1 MLTLHHAPMSRSS
14 RCLWLLEEL
23 GADYQVHYVGIRRM
37 DGSGGPDPANPHPM
51 KQVPALE
58 HDGAVIIETI
68 AIMLHLTDLYPQAG
82 MAPKVGDADRANY
95 LSWLGLYSGVL
106 EPAVTARFRGPE
118 GVTPQMNEAYEAL
131 DARWKA
137 ALEAGPYLL
146 GERFSAV
153 DVLFG
158 SLLQFFRQAMP
169 PHAVYDEWVGRI
181 AARPALARAQAK
193 DAKPA

>member
-1 MLTLHHAPMSRSS
+1 
-14 RCLWLLEEL
+14 
-23 GADYQVHYVGIRRM
+23 
-37 DGSGGPDPANPHPM
+37 
-51 KQVPALE
+51 
-58 HDGAVIIETI
+58 
-68 AIMLHLTDLYPQAG
+68 
-82 MAPKVGDADRANY
+82 
-95 LSWLGLYSGVL
+95 
-106 EPAVTARFRGPE
+106 
-118 GVTPQMNEAYEAL
+118 MNEAYEAL

-181 AARPALARAQAK
+181 AARPALARARAK

>member
-23 GADYQVHYVGIRRM
+23 GADYQIHYVGIRRM

-58 HDGAVIIETI
+58 HDGVVIIETI

-82 MAPKVGDADRANY
+82 LAPKVGDAGRADY

-118 GVTPQMNEAYEAL
+118 GASAQMNEAYEAL

-181 AARPALARAQAK
+181 AARPALARARAK

>member
-1 MLTLHHAPMSRSS
+1 MLTLHHAPMSRST

-23 GADYQVHYVGIRRM
+23 GADYGVNYVDIRRM

-58 HDGAVIIETI
+58 VDGVVIVETI
-68 AIMLHLTDLYPQAG
+68 AIFPYLTDLYPQAG
-82 MAPKVGDADRANY
+82 MAPKVGDPDRATY
-95 LSWLGLYSGVL
+95 LSWLGLYGGVL
-106 EPAVTARFRGPE
+106 EPAVTAKFRNPE
-118 GVTPQMNEAYEAL
+118 GFSGQMAEAYQAL

-153 DVLFG
+153 DILFG
-158 SLLQFFRQAMP
+158 SLLQFFRTAMP
-169 PHAVYDEWVGRI
+169 DHAVYDEWIARI
-181 AARPALARAQAK
+181 SQRPALAASRAK
-193 DAKPA
+193 DARPT